1 VAPSRRLVTPFAKEA
16 AVGAVMVAGSV
27 LAAVVIAHHP
37 EANRFDRWG
46 FDLIPRSPR
55 SELLDRITTLG
66 TAVVLGL
73 GAIAAALVVV
83 GRDRRRAVAC
93 LAGLVVVA
101 LLVEYTFKPLVGRR
115 FEGVLS
121 YPSGN
126 VADLAAVAAAWA
138 VAVPARFRVLAIAI
152 GAVVTASMMVAVI
165 GLRWHYPSDA
175 LAGAVLGVGTL
186 LLIDGAF
193 HLLRPQSATP
203 GSAEPTGRTD
213 PLAPDGL
220 ELPGP
225 G

>member
-1 VAPSRRLVTPFAKEA
+1 
-16 AVGAVMVAGSV
+16 
-27 LAAVVIAHHP
+27 
-37 EANRFDRWG
+37 
-46 FDLIPRSPR
+46 
-55 SELLDRITTLG
+55 
-66 TAVVLGL
+66 VVLGL
-73 GAIAAALVVV
+73 GASAAALVVV

-138 VAVPARFRVLAIAI
+138 VAV
-152 GAVVTASMMVAVI
+152 I